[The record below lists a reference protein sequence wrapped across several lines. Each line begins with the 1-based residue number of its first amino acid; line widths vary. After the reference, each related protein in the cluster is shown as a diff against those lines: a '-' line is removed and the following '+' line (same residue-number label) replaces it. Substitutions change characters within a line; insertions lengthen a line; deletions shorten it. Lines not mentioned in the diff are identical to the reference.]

1 MKMKADLDII
11 EFECLKL
18 ELLDPEN
25 YEAEAKA
32 LYDLLSSTGRVLRS
46 NIIFIFVP

>member
-1 MKMKADLDII
+1 MKMKAGLDII
-11 EFECLKL
+11 KCFFKL

-32 LYDLLSSTGRVLRS
+32 LDDLLNSTGRV
-46 NIIFIFVP
+46 